1 LLFLAECYA
10 NRCFAEKLKSTIAE
24 KGIPVKVGHTS
35 KYGRDKIVKMLLNL
49 QDPEPVIGV
58 IDYEKGISRS
68 YIDKNFE
75 LEEVQTGIFRGRAKR
90 KQNIFV
96 VVFDPNIEE
105 AFICRKRHEICEKPY
120 ERRRV
125 KSSNACD
132 ALSGIFSNEEIEP
145 IARSLIEKINIVGDH
160 QGSGVAN
167 RR

>member
-10 NRCFAEKLKSTIAE
+10 NECFAEKLKSTIAG

-35 KYGRDKIVKMLLNL
+35 KYGRDKIVKMLLNF
-49 QDPEPVIGV
+49 QDSNPVIGV
-58 IDYEKGISRS
+58 IDYEKGVSRS
-68 YIDKNFE
+68 YIDKNFD
-75 LEEVQTGIFRGRAKR
+75 LEEIQAGIFRGKAKR

-105 AFICRKRHEICEKPY
+105 AFICRKRHEICEKPN
-120 ERRRV
+120 EKRKV

-145 IARSLIEKINIVGDH
+145 IARSLMEKINVVGDH
-160 QGSGVAN
+160 QGSGAAD